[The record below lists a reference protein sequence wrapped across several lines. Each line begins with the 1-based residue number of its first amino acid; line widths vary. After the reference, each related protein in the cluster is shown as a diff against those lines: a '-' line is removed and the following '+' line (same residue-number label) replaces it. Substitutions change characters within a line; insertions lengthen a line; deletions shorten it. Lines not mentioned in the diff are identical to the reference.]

1 MDTVL
6 GCLAVLAMM
15 AVVLAPALVGL
26 RHERVVDRLLREAR
40 RHPPGDPVYGL
51 GPRLG
56 RVPRPHPPQD

>member
-26 RHERVVDRLLREAR
+26 RHDRVVDRLLREAR
-40 RHPPGDPVYGL
+40 RHPPSDPTHGL
-51 GPRLG
+51 GPRLNH
-56 RVPRPHPPQD
+56 VPRPHAPGD